1 MKKTIIIF
9 VLLSCFQIILQASTT
24 VDPVKLFVVHDG
36 EKLSLKE
43 IKQRIRYAEE
53 LQPRVENDSLVFP
66 NEVKN
71 CPQECIEYVREF
83 IRLLNHY
90 IAKMP
95 EELRFRMLDLVEK
108 NSVRMNVVLAKVK
121 RDGHKTYLDL
131 SRTEARRLGVEREY
145 DKVVQFFS
153 LPSFVPEEKCEEI
166 PDRSIF
172 FNPLNIS
179 QEYSIVKDWLHAFY
193 GLNKSWQK
201 KK

>member
-172 FNPLNIS
+172 FNLLNIS
-179 QEYSIVKDWLHAFY
+179 QEYSVAKDWLHAFY
-193 GLNKSWQK
+193 ELNKSWQK

>member
-1 MKKTIIIF
+1 
-9 VLLSCFQIILQASTT
+9 
-24 VDPVKLFVVHDG
+24 
-36 EKLSLKE
+36 
-43 IKQRIRYAEE
+43 
-53 LQPRVENDSLVFP
+53 
-66 NEVKN
+66 
-71 CPQECIEYVREF
+71 
-83 IRLLNHY
+83 
-90 IAKMP
+90 MP

-131 SRTEARRLGVEREY
+131 SRTEACRLGVEWEY

-193 GLNKSWQK
+193 ELNKSWQK